1 MERPEQGPA
10 PAIGRL
16 LPLLRCPETG
26 EPLEVEGET
35 LVNQS
40 RTFEYPMVD
49 GIPVLLPHD
58 AGSPFRVEDLP
69 ANARRASRRGRSVRG
84 GPIGWATR
92 GYREHGSVEEVQ
104 TFGRLVLES
113 GSRPARI
120 LVIGGGWRSEGVEGI
135 ARLDGI
141 ELIETDVYPGPNVDL
156 LADGLRLPIG
166 DGAVDGVIS
175 QWVIEHV
182 ADPWRLV
189 AETARVL
196 KPSGLVYS
204 EAPFIQ
210 QVHEGRYDFFRFTPI
225 GHRMIYR
232 DFEEIGMKVIQGPGM
247 ALSWS
252 SEYFARSL
260 RSRSD
265 RTGTWLARIARIL
278 ALPALLLDRFLVSR
292 PGAWDAASGTSFL
305 GRKAER
311 TASPREVVAGYR
323 GINRDPG
330 V

>member
-1 MERPEQGPA
+1 MGGADTRPRRPLEK
-10 PAIGRL
+10 L
-16 LPLLRCPETG
+16 LPVLRCPATG
-26 EPLEVEGET
+26 EPLEAAGGV
-35 LVNQS
+35 LVNES
-40 RTFEYPMVD
+40 RTFEYPVVD

-58 AGSPFRVEDLP
+58 AGSPFRVEDIP
-69 ANARRASRRGRSVRG
+69 ADARRVGRRGPSIRG

-92 GYREHGSVEEVQ
+92 GHRTHGSVDGVEE
-104 TFGRLVLES
+104 FARLLLES
-113 GSRPARI
+113 GRRPVRI
-120 LVIGGGWRSEGVEGI
+120 LVIGGGRRSEGVERI
-135 ARLDGI
+135 AALDGI

-182 ADPWRLV
+182 ADPWQLV
-189 AETARVL
+189 TETARVL
-196 KPSGLVYS
+196 EPGGLVYS

-252 SEYFARSL
+252 SEYFAKSL
-260 RSRSD
+260 HSRPD
-265 RTGTWLARIARIL
+265 RIGIWLARIARIL
-278 ALPALLLDRFLVSR
+278 ALPALLLDRFLISR
-292 PGAWDAASGTSFL
+292 PGAWDAAAGTSFL
-305 GRKAER
+305 GRKADR
-311 TASPREVVAGYR
+311 AASPREVVEGYR
-323 GINRDPG
+323 GINQDPG
-330 V
+330 E

>member
-1 MERPEQGPA
+1 MERPDQGQA
-10 PAIGRL
+10 PTIGRL

-26 EPLEVEGET
+26 EPLEVDGEA
-35 LVNQS
+35 LVNES
-40 RTFEYPMVD
+40 RTFEYPIVD
-49 GIPVLLPHD
+49 GIPALLPHD
-58 AGSPFRVEDLP
+58 ARSPFRVEDLP
-69 ANARRASRRGRSVRG
+69 ADVRGASRRGRWGRG
-84 GPIGWATR
+84 RASGWATR
-92 GYREHGSVEEVQ
+92 GNREHREGEGVEA
-104 TFGRLVLES
+104 FARLVLES
-113 GSRPARI
+113 GPRPARI
-120 LVIGGGWRSEGVEGI
+120 LVIGGGRRSEGVERI
-135 ARLDGI
+135 AGLDGI

-156 LADGLRLPIG
+156 LADGLSLPLD

-196 KPSGLVYS
+196 KPGGLVYS

-232 DFEEIGMKVIQGPGM
+232 EFEEIAMKVIQGPGM

-260 RSRSD
+260 SPRSARI
-265 RTGTWLARIARIL
+265 GLWLTRIARLL
-278 ALPALLLDRFLVSR
+278 AFPVLLLDRFLVSR

-305 GRKAER
+305 GRKADR
-311 TASPREVVAGYR
+311 AVSPREVVKGYR

-330 V
+330 E